1 MARRLERSNSTLTQ
15 FPGPVSFEEQENLQ
29 SHAIT
34 SLKRNQHADHQP
46 PRTRKRI
53 HREEQS
59 DSDTKGDDAG
69 QFINDMR
76 SRRLPPTLSP
86 VDSLFVPQRICS
98 PEEPPSDLL
107 PLRRA
112 SPWKYYTK
120 VYRRELGG
128 SVVVASRVPATF
140 ELFVVK
146 YTAGSEVNDQAQTLR
161 QIRHEN
167 FLTCIEIFAYENAIY
182 TISECMAISLMDL
195 NGSALPPNETQVA
208 TIAHEVS
215 CYYPNSL
222 GFGVNVVG
230 ANGT

>member
-1 MARRLERSNSTLTQ
+1 MMTL
-15 FPGPVSFEEQENLQ
+15 
-29 SHAIT
+29 
-34 SLKRNQHADHQP
+34 
-46 PRTRKRI
+46 
-53 HREEQS
+53 
-59 DSDTKGDDAG
+59 
-69 QFINDMR
+69 
-76 SRRLPPTLSP
+76 
-86 VDSLFVPQRICS
+86 
-98 PEEPPSDLL
+98 
-107 PLRRA
+107 
-112 SPWKYYTK
+112 
-120 VYRRELGG
+120 